1 MATSEPSDTEERRRI
16 HSASVVHAMT
26 SLRGRHASADLP
38 LTGKE
43 HVTYT
48 LSAGHGGLFFTNHRA
63 SASGPLSSS
72 LSGTSTIESTIE
84 GGSVV
89 GEWQFVT
96 TGDMPKEPDF
106 QPWRAC
112 VRDQNTLENFLSL
125 VSLVSLV
132 TSW

>member
-38 LTGKE
+38 LSGKE

-63 SASGPLSSS
+63 SASGPLSPS
-72 LSGTSTIESTIE
+72 LSDGTSTIESPIE
-84 GGSVV
+84 GGS
-89 GEWQFVT
+89 
-96 TGDMPKEPDF
+96 
-106 QPWRAC
+106 A
-112 VRDQNTLENFLSL
+112 
-125 VSLVSLV
+125 VSGNL
-132 TSW
+132 